1 MVKKEKEENWGDL
14 EPIVT
19 QKSEG
24 KIDPRNKM
32 NDLSGKDWMQLSK
45 SYWSQ
50 KGLGSAHEHAQIEK
64 MHPAP
69 YSYQDIQK
77 LILLFTKKGM
87 TVLDPFCGVGS
98 TLKAAALLERNGI
111 GIELTEKWVE
121 LSEERLR
128 KEVPPEI
135 RSKTSQKIIHGDSRV
150 EITKLESN
158 SVQFIVTSPPYWGIL
173 TKKPDHKVKKD
184 RVANGLEVK
193 YSDDVND
200 LGNIHDYSEFLHEL
214 KDVIVKSKR
223 VLEPGRYFSIVVS
236 DFRNKSE
243 FVPYHKDVINL
254 FTESGYKI
262 EGITVLTQNHKS
274 LFPYGYPY
282 AFVQNIHHQYI
293 LTFRRPKDD

>member
-1 MVKKEKEENWGDL
+1 MSKSKKEEEWGGL

-19 QKSEG
+19 SKSEG
-24 KIDPRNKM
+24 KIDPRNKF

-50 KGLGSAHEHAQIEK
+50 KGLGSSHDHAQIEK

-77 LILLFTKKGM
+77 LILFFTKKGM

-121 LSEERLR
+121 LSQERLI
-128 KEVPPEI
+128 KEIPAEI
-135 RSKTSQKIIHGDSRV
+135 LAKTSQEIIHGDCR
-150 EITKLESN
+150 EELLKLEEN

-173 TKKPDHKVKKD
+173 GKKPDHKVKSD

-193 YSDDVND
+193 YSNDQND
-200 LGNIHDYSEFLHEL
+200 LGNIPIYNDFLLEL
-214 KDVIVKSKR
+214 KDIIVKAKR
-223 VLEPGRYFSIVVS
+223 VLEPGKFFSIVVS
-236 DFRNKSE
+236 DFRHKSE
-243 FVPYHKDVINL
+243 FVPYHKDVIEI
-254 FTESGYKI
+254 FTNVGYKI
-262 EGITVLTQNHKS
+262 EGITILTQNHKR

>member
-1 MVKKEKEENWGDL
+1 
-14 EPIVT
+14 
-19 QKSEG
+19 
-24 KIDPRNKM
+24 
-32 NDLSGKDWMQLSK
+32 
-45 SYWSQ
+45 
-50 KGLGSAHEHAQIEK
+50 
-64 MHPAP
+64 
-69 YSYQDIQK
+69 
-77 LILLFTKKGM
+77 M

-254 FTESGYKI
+254 FSESGYKI